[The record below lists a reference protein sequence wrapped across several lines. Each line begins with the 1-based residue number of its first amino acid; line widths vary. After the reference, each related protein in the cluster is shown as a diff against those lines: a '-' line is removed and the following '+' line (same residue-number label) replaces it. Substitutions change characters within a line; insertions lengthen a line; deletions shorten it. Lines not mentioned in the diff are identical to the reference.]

1 MDGGRVQIQ
10 NLKKQK
16 GGLIMTL
23 SNFILLL
30 DIHGIPHEKF
40 TSISVKILTSA
51 SREIYDIVEIIDAHM
66 YLNGSPNF
74 NVWQYLGY

>member
-1 MDGGRVQIQ
+1 
-10 NLKKQK
+10 
-16 GGLIMTL
+16 MTL

-40 TSISVKILTSA
+40 TSASVKIFTSA
-51 SREIYDIVEIIDAHM
+51 NREGCDIVEIIGAHM

-74 NVWQYLGY
+74 NVWQYLEMLTNCI